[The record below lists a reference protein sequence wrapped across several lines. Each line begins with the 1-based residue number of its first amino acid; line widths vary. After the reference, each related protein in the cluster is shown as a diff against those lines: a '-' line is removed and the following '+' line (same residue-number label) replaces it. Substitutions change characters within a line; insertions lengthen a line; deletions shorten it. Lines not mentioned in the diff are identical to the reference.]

1 MRFQNLFLQNDV
13 VLHITHKRK
22 REIGTAAELRRESET
37 NAQGGHKEGITVSSY
52 KIISL
57 IIITII

>member
-1 MRFQNLFLQNDV
+1 V